1 MRLSATAWTML
12 GIIAAAGL
20 YFGASALFRGAPTTE
35 EADGGPELFTVAIS
49 TIEPQAWSGAITI
62 RGRTE
67 ADQKV
72 IVRADASGVVTQTPV
87 AAGAVVKKGDVLCR
101 LEVEAR
107 GAALAEAKAAL
118 SKAKLDYDA
127 AVKLAEEGFR
137 SETGVAGL
145 KAAFDQ
151 ARAAVERAE
160 FDYGKTAIRAPFDGV
175 FDERL
180 ADLGDLVKPGDP
192 CGLVIKRDPFLVQGA
207 IAEKDVARIRPGDR
221 GVARLATGEVVEGVV
236 RFIATSASP
245 STRTFDVELEVPNP
259 DGALRDGVTA
269 EFTVFA
275 KELNAHK
282 VPRSSLVL
290 DDEGRIGVRTVGEND
305 IVLFTPL
312 TIVGE
317 AEDGVWISGLNGP
330 VRLIVR
336 GQDYVSAGQKVA
348 VATEGRAS

>member
-1 MRLSATAWTML
+1 MRLSATASTMIA
-12 GIIAAAGL
+12 IIVVAGL
-20 YFGASALFRGAPTTE
+20 YFGASALFRGTPASE
-35 EADGGPELFTVAIS
+35 SDGGAEELFTVAIS
-49 TIEPQAWSGAITI
+49 DIDPQAWSGAITI

-72 IVRADASGVVTQTPV
+72 IVRADASGVVTETPA
-87 AAGAVVKKGDVLCR
+87 AAGDVVKKGDVLCR

-118 SKAKLDYDA
+118 SKARLDYEA

-137 SETGVAGL
+137 SQTGVAGL
-145 KAAFDQ
+145 KAAYDQ
-151 ARAAVERAE
+151 TKATVERAE
-160 FDYGKTAIRAPFDGV
+160 FEYGKTAVRAPFDGV

-192 CGLVIKRDPFLVQGA
+192 CGLVIKRDPFLVKGA
-207 IAEKDVARIRPGDR
+207 IAEKDVARIRPGDK
-221 GVARLATGEVVEGVV
+221 GVARLATGEEVNGVI
-236 RFIATSASP
+236 RFVATSASP
-245 STRTFDVELEVPNP
+245 ATRTFDVELEVPNP

-275 KELNAHK
+275 EALNAHK

-290 DDEGRIGVRTVGEND
+290 DDDGRIGVRTVGD
-305 IVLFTPL
+305 GDLVKFTPL
-312 TIVGE
+312 TIIGE
-317 AEDGVWISGLNGP
+317 AEDGVFVRGLEGP

-336 GQDYVSAGQKVA
+336 GQDYVTAGQKVA
-348 VATEGRAS
+348 VATDGPAS